1 MKRAVA
7 VVVLTVLAS
16 MMLVT
21 AVFAN
26 ENPTTECGENPKYNK
41 YQIGGD
47 GSVGGL
53 ESNIGTVVTLTAND
67 AGERIYD
74 YANTNTAEWTLFR
87 IVLKHGQTASD
98 PINDPSQSGTV
109 DAESDI
115 SHITF
120 CLRAAEAPPEENT
133 TPPPTENTGTPTET
147 PGGSTEVA
155 GEAQVQQPQPTAV
168 LGVGVQRPQA
178 TAEAEAAMIAATGWE
193 DSGLTAAAIG
203 LILMGS
209 LILRMVPAR
218 TAGLNRSS

>member
-1 MKRAVA
+1 MKRAIA
-7 VVVLTVLAS
+7 VIVLAVLAS
-16 MMLVT
+16 MMFVT
-21 AVFAN
+21 AAFAN

-41 YQIGGD
+41 YQIGDD

-53 ESNIGTVVTLTAND
+53 ETNIGTVVTLTAKN

-98 PINDPSQSGTV
+98 PINDPAQSGTV

-120 CLRAAEAPPEENT
+120 CLKAAEAAPEDNT
-133 TPPPTENTGTPTET
+133 TPPSENTPEEIQT
-147 PGGSTEVA
+147 
-155 GEAQVQQPQPTAV
+155 QQPQPTAV
-168 LGVGVQRPQA
+168 LGVEIRRPAA

-193 DSGLTAAAIG
+193 DAGLALTAIG
-203 LILMGS
+203 LILMGGM
-209 LILRMVPAR
+209 ILRTVPAR
-218 TAGLNRSS
+218 TAGSNRPS

>member
-1 MKRAVA
+1 MKRAIA
-7 VVVLTVLAS
+7 VIVLAVLAS
-16 MMLVT
+16 MMFVT
-21 AVFAN
+21 AAFAN

-41 YQIGGD
+41 YQIGDD

-53 ESNIGTVVTLTAND
+53 ETNIGTVVTLTAKN

-98 PINDPSQSGTV
+98 PINDPAQSGTV

-120 CLRAAEAPPEENT
+120 CLKAAEAPPEDNT
-133 TPPPTENTGTPTET
+133 TPPSENTPEEIQT
-147 PGGSTEVA
+147 
-155 GEAQVQQPQPTAV
+155 QQPQPTAV
-168 LGVGVQRPQA
+168 LGVEIRRPAA

-193 DSGLTAAAIG
+193 DAGLALTAIG
-203 LILMGS
+203 LILMGGM
-209 LILRMVPAR
+209 ILRTVPAR
-218 TAGLNRSS
+218 RAGSNRPS